1 MRSHIAL
8 LVSLAVACSPERRED
23 LTDAGGDSCT
33 GNQTRCLGLTYQ
45 TCMGG
50 TFQST
55 DTCAVSC
62 SPTLGCVEC
71 DPAAGNTCNGN
82 DVVTCNPDGTY
93 GTTVMSCGAGMMC
106 QAGGCMNSCTADGVD
121 LIYAVDEA
129 NDFLSFDPR
138 KLPNDPFVRVGT
150 LSCPHSNNTLQ
161 VPAGAV
167 IPFSMSVDRSGIA
180 WVLYTSGE
188 IFNVMI
194 TNAQCSATSYAPLSD
209 NMALFG
215 MGFVTDSV
223 GSDSEKLFIVGG
235 GHSAEPMGKL
245 DRIDT
250 TATPLAPSAVGNITA
265 SSDFSPELT
274 GTSEAKLYGFYPVLS
289 GNSYVQEIDR
299 NSGAPIGQQY
309 PFDLGAGG
317 GSIRDWA
324 FAQWG
329 GRFYVFVSTDD
340 GFGGNLVSKVWQ
352 IDKMSGAVTVAVNNS
367 QYQVDGAGVSTCAPI
382 VIQ

>member
-1 MRSHIAL
+1 
-8 LVSLAVACSPERRED
+8 
-23 LTDAGGDSCT
+23 
-33 GNQTRCLGLTYQ
+33 
-45 TCMGG
+45 
-50 TFQST
+50 
-55 DTCAVSC
+55 
-62 SPTLGCVEC
+62 
-71 DPAAGNTCNGN
+71 
-82 DVVTCNPDGTY
+82 
-93 GTTVMSCGAGMMC
+93 
-106 QAGGCMNSCTADGVD
+106 MNSCTADGVD

-150 LSCPHSNNTLQ
+150 LSCPHSNTTLQ
-161 VPAGAV
+161 IPAGAV
-167 IPFSMSVDRSGIA
+167 IPFSMSVDRTGIA

-194 TNAQCSATSYAPLSD
+194 TNAQCSATGYTPLSGG
-209 NMALFG
+209 MALFG

-223 GSDSEKLFIVGG
+223 GSNTEKLYIAGG
-235 GHSAEPMGKL
+235 GHSAEPMGEL
-245 DRIDT
+245 ARIDT
-250 TATPLAPSAVGNITA
+250 TATPLAPTQVGNLTA
-265 SSDFSPELT
+265 TSDFSPELT
-274 GTSEAKLYGFYPVLS
+274 GTSEAKLYGFYPVLV
-289 GNSYVQEIDR
+289 GNSFVQEIDR
-299 NSGAPIGQQY
+299 NSGAPVGQQY

-340 GFGGNLVSKVWQ
+340 GNGGNLVSKVWQ
-352 IDKMSGAVTVAVNNS
+352 IDKMSGAVTVAISNS